1 MRSDRPKEFRLS
13 SWSLPR
19 VALTGVDIY
28 IKLQETYN
36 GERKL
41 ESAQRC
47 SNDFILRE
55 MIIGSLGREVRPF
68 LVGIFFKKIKF
79 ILPIEVVIR

>member
-1 MRSDRPKEFRLS
+1 MRSDRPKELRLS

-28 IKLQETYN
+28 IKLQETYK

-41 ESAQRC
+41 KSAKRC
-47 SNDFILRE
+47 SNDLIQKE
-55 MIIGSLGREVRPF
+55 MIIGSLGREVRSF
-68 LVGIFFKKIKF
+68 LVGIFSK
-79 ILPIEVVIR
+79 R